1 MTTAAVSS
9 TEQGFSLLRLWRNKE
24 SRSVI
29 IQIITV
35 AVLFAFFGFL
45 ISNAATNLE
54 KIGKGYSFDFMSEAT
69 NYDIGQTL
77 IEYTSQSNHFTAMTV
92 GILNTLMV
100 AVFGIILA
108 TALGFF
114 MGVVRLSRNF
124 VANRMVYC
132 VIEFIRNVP
141 VLLHIL
147 LIHGIVVN
155 VLPHPKNAVNVADT
169 FFLSN
174 RGFYIPEPVASDA
187 FTFVIIAFVLG
198 IAGSIYYSKRAHKIQ
213 DATGKI
219 SPVFWV
225 SIGLIFG
232 FPIVVFLVTGMPL
245 EWVPAT
251 QGTFNLKGGVA
262 LKPEFMAL
270 WLALSIY
277 TSCFIA
283 EIVRAGI
290 VAIDYGQTEAAH
302 ALGVSSG
309 RTTQLVIIPQALRVI
324 IPPLTSQ
331 YLNLTK
337 NSSLAIAVGYMDIVG
352 TIGGVSL
359 NQTGREMECMTIVLI
374 LYLAMSLVI
383 SAVMNWYNSRI
394 KLVER

>member
-1 MTTAAVSS
+1 MTTAAASS
-9 TEQGFSLLRLWRNKE
+9 TDQGFSIMRLWRNKE

-29 IQIITV
+29 IQILTI
-35 AVLFAFFGFL
+35 AAIFAFFAFI
-45 ISNAATNLE
+45 ISNAASNLE
-54 KIGKGYSFDFMSEAT
+54 RIGKGYSFSFMSEAS
-69 NYDIGQTL
+69 NYDISQTL
-77 IEYTSQSNHFTAMTV
+77 IEYTSQSSHYQAMFV

-100 AVFGIILA
+100 AVFGIVLA

-114 MGVVRLSRNF
+114 MGVVRLSKNW

-147 LIHGIVVN
+147 LIYGIVVN
-155 VLPHPKNAVNVADT
+155 VLPHPKNAMNVADT

-187 FTFVIIAFVLG
+187 FMFVVAAFVAG
-198 IAGSIYYSKRAHKIQ
+198 IVGSVVYAKRAHRLQ
-213 DATGKI
+213 DETGKI
-219 SPVFWV
+219 SPVLWTSV
-225 SIGLIFG
+225 GLIIG
-232 FPIVVFLVTGMPL
+232 FPVVVFFITGMPL

-251 QGTFNLKGGVA
+251 QGTFNLVGGVA

-277 TSCFIA
+277 TACFIA

-290 VAIDYGQTEAAH
+290 VAVNYGQTEAAH
-302 ALGVSSG
+302 ALGITAG

-359 NQTGREMECMTIVLI
+359 NQTGKEMECMTIVLV
-374 LYLAMSLVI
+374 LYLAMSLLI
-383 SAVMNWYNSRI
+383 SAIMNWYNNRM

>member
-1 MTTAAVSS
+1 M
-9 TEQGFSLLRLWRNKE
+9 RLWRNKE

-29 IQIITV
+29 IQILTV
-35 AVLFAFFGFL
+35 AILFTFFGYL

-54 KIGKGYSFDFMSEAT
+54 KIGKGYSFDFLWESS
-69 NYDIGQTL
+69 NYDISQHL
-77 IEYTSQSNHFTAMTV
+77 IEYTSQSNHWTAMAV

-100 AVFGIILA
+100 AFFGIILA
-108 TALGFF
+108 TVLGFF
-114 MGVVRLSRNF
+114 MGVIRLSHNF

-132 VIEFIRNVP
+132 VIEFVRNVP

-155 VLPHPKNAVNVADT
+155 VLPHPKNAINVADS

-174 RGFYIPEPVASDA
+174 RGFYIPEPVAGDA
-187 FTFVIIAFVLG
+187 FVFVILAFVVG
-198 IAGSIYYSKRAHKIQ
+198 VVGAVVFTRHAHKVQ
-213 DATGKI
+213 DETGNI
-219 SPVFWV
+219 LPVLWV
-225 SIGLIFG
+225 NLGAVIG
-232 FPIVVFLVTGMPL
+232 FPILVFLVTGMPL

-251 QGTFNLKGGVA
+251 QGTFNLVGGVA

-290 VAIDYGQTEAAH
+290 SAIDYGQTEAAH
-302 ALGVSSG
+302 ALGITSG
-309 RTTQLVIIPQALRVI
+309 RTIQKVVIPQALRII

-359 NQTGREMECMTIVLI
+359 NQTGREMECMTIVLL
-374 LYLAMSLVI
+374 LYLTMSLII
-383 SAVMNWYNSRI
+383 SAFMNWYNSRI

>member
-1 MTTAAVSS
+1 MSTATVSS
-9 TEQGFSLLRLWRNKE
+9 TDQGFSLLRLWRNKE

-35 AVLFAFFGFL
+35 AVLFAFFAFL

-54 KIGKGYSFDFMSEAT
+54 RIGKNYNFAFLWEAS
-69 NYDIGQTL
+69 NYDISQTM
-77 IEYTSQSNHFTAMTV
+77 IAYTSQSSNFQAMIV

-100 AVFGIILA
+100 AIFGIITA
-108 TALGFF
+108 TLLGFF
-114 MGVVRLSRNF
+114 MGVVRLSNNF

-141 VLLHIL
+141 VLLHIV
-147 LIHGIVVN
+147 LIYGIVVN
-155 VLPHPKNAVNVADT
+155 VLPHPKAAMNLADT

-174 RGFYIPEPVASDA
+174 RGLYFPAPEFGDA
-187 FTFVIIAFVLG
+187 FIFVTISFVAGIIGAFLF
-198 IAGSIYYSKRAHKIQ
+198 ARHAHKVQ
-213 DATGKI
+213 DDTGKAL
-219 SPVFWV
+219 PVFWA
-225 SIGLIFG
+225 SLGFIIGL
-232 FPIVVFLVTGMPL
+232 PVVVYFISGMPL
-245 EWVPAT
+245 EWIPAT
-251 QGTFNLKGGVA
+251 QGKFNLKGGMP
-262 LKPEFMAL
+262 LKPEFLAL
-270 WLALSIY
+270 WLALSVY
-277 TSCFIA
+277 TACFIA

-302 ALGVSSG
+302 ALGISSG
-309 RTTQLVIIPQALRVI
+309 RSTQLVIIPQALRVI

-337 NSSLAIAVGYMDIVG
+337 NSSLAIAVGYMDIMG

-359 NQTGREMECMTIVLI
+359 NQTGREMECMTIVLV
-374 LYLAMSLVI
+374 LYLAMSLMI
-383 SAVMNWYNSRI
+383 SAFMNWYNSRI

>member
-1 MTTAAVSS
+1 MTTAAISD
-9 TEQGFSLLRLWRNKE
+9 QGFSLMRLWRNKE

-29 IQIITV
+29 IQILTISI
-35 AVLFAFFGFL
+35 LFAFFAFL
-45 ISNAATNLE
+45 ITNAATNLE
-54 KIGKGYSFDFMSEAT
+54 KIGKGYSFAFMSEAS
-69 NYDIGQTL
+69 NYDISQTL
-77 IEYTSQSNHFTAMTV
+77 IDYTSQSSHYRAMSV

-100 AVFGIILA
+100 AVFGIVLA
-108 TALGFF
+108 TILGFF
-114 MGVVRLSRNF
+114 MGVVRLSHNF

-155 VLPHPKNAVNVADT
+155 VLPHPKEAVNVADT

-174 RGFYIPEPVASDA
+174 RGFYIPDPHAGDA
-187 FTFVIIAFVLG
+187 FVFVIAAFVIG
-198 IAGSIYYSKRAHKIQ
+198 IVGAVFYSKRAHKLQ
-213 DATGKI
+213 DETGKI

-225 SIGLIFG
+225 SVGLILG
-232 FPIVVFLVTGMPL
+232 FPIVVFFLTGMPL

-251 QGTFNLKGGVA
+251 QGKFNLKGGLA

-277 TSCFIA
+277 TACFIA

-290 VAIDYGQTEAAH
+290 VAINYGQTEASH
-302 ALGVSSG
+302 ALGITGG
-309 RTTQLVIIPQALRVI
+309 RTVQLVIIPQALRVI

-359 NQTGREMECMTIVLI
+359 NQTGREMECMTIVLV
-374 LYLAMSLVI
+374 LYLIMSLLI
-383 SAVMNWYNSRI
+383 SAFMNWYNSRI